1 MNDPIK
7 KYVSKGI
14 LLDTNLLILL
24 VVGLIGKAEISKHK
38 TTGAY
43 IPEDFDLLF
52 NFLKLFKKI
61 VVTPHVL
68 AETSNLVDTFSGEK
82 KSYPFLAI
90 TDLLNKS
97 YVFETHLPA
106 IEISGTDGFTKYGLT
121 DIGLIKVAKDNYL
134 LLTDDLKMSGFAE
147 KSGVDVINFNH
158 IRWLN
163 WN

>member
-7 KYVSKGI
+7 KHVSKGV
-14 LLDTNLLILL
+14 LLDTNLLVLL
-24 VVGLIGKAEISKHK
+24 IIGLIGKHEISRHK

-52 NFLKLFKKI
+52 EFLKLFRKI

-90 TDLLNKS
+90 LDLLEKS
-97 YVFETHLPA
+97 NLLEVHIPA
-106 IEISGTDGFTKYGLT
+106 IDICKSEGFTKYGLT
-121 DIGLIKVAKDNYL
+121 DVGLINVAKDNYL
-134 LLTDDLKMSGFAE
+134 LLTDDIKMSGFAE
-147 KSGVDVINFNH
+147 KMGVDVINFNH
-158 IRWLN
+158 IRYLN
-163 WN
+163 WK